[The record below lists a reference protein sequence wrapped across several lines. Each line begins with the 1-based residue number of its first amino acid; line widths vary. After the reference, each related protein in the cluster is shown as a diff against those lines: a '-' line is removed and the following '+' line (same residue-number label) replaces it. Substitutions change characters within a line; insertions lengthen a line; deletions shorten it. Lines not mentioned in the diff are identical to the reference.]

1 MTAAPYTSI
10 AEGRRIV
17 VALCVTA
24 FLSTLMYASLA
35 PFFSE
40 LKVDLNTSTPAL
52 GQVVTARLLLSAGL
66 AIFAGPIADRY
77 GYRRLIVLGL
87 LSLSLTFFGVSASQ
101 SYFALLLTG
110 IPGGLAGGV
119 LSGLPLAIAANT
131 FTGEAR
137 LKAISYTVAA
147 LSSSAIVGV
156 PALTT
161 ASAEIGWRG
170 VFLASGIVGLV
181 CTIGVGWALPA
192 DEPREQSEPLS
203 LRALS
208 SAYTP
213 LLANKPVMRLYG
225 STFLRSIGWLGFLT
239 YLGAYLADDV
249 GFSTRQIGLVY
260 MIGGIG
266 YFAGS
271 LLAGQRQFG
280 SSIATIAAG
289 MTIITGFMVSLA
301 IAASSMPWLVIAAI
315 CGVTLTSS
323 VAWVLFTTLL
333 TSTTTAGQGTTM
345 SFNATVSNL
354 GSAAGGIAGGALI
367 ALSGYLLLGMGLA
380 IALIASAVLIVTG
393 ASTGRL
399 RFRRTRVTSNKEA
412 GVAVTPYRP
421 DEMVDHA
428 HDRDAYQDR
437 SMIERSLNR
446 LKRRR
451 RVATYF
457 ESGQQLSGD
466 GHDRD
471 NSGVDLAL
479 LRL

>member
-1 MTAAPYTSI
+1 MTAAPLTSI
-10 AEGRRIV
+10 AEGRKIV
-17 VALCVTA
+17 VALCTTS

-40 LKVDLNTSTPAL
+40 LEADLETSTPAL

-66 AIFAGPIADRY
+66 AVIAGPVADRY

-101 SYFALLLTG
+101 SYVALLLTS
-110 IPGGLAGGV
+110 IPGGLAGGI

-137 LKAISYTVAA
+137 RKAISYTVAA

-170 VFLASGIVGLV
+170 VFFASGIVGLV
-181 CTIGVGWALPA
+181 CMVGVGWALPA
-192 DEPREQSEPLS
+192 DATRGHGDPLS
-203 LRALS
+203 IRALS

-213 LLANKPVMRLYG
+213 LLANKPIMRLYG

-260 MIGGIG
+260 MIGGVG

-271 LLAGQRQFG
+271 LLAGQRQVG
-280 SSIATIAAG
+280 SSIAMIAAG
-289 MTIITGFMVSLA
+289 MTIVTGLMVALA
-301 IAASSMPWLVIAAI
+301 IAAASIPWLVIAAI

-323 VAWVLFTTLL
+323 VAWVMFTTLL

-345 SFNATVSNL
+345 SLNATVSNL
-354 GSAAGGIAGGALI
+354 GSATGGIAGGALI
-367 ALSGYLLLGMGLA
+367 ALSGYLMLGIGLA
-380 IALIASAVLIVTG
+380 IALIASALLIVTG
-393 ASTGRL
+393 ASAGRL
-399 RFRRTRVTSNKEA
+399 RFRRASVSP
-412 GVAVTPYRP
+412 G
-421 DEMVDHA
+421 
-428 HDRDAYQDR
+428 
-437 SMIERSLNR
+437 
-446 LKRRR
+446 
-451 RVATYF
+451 
-457 ESGQQLSGD
+457 
-466 GHDRD
+466 
-471 NSGVDLAL
+471 
-479 LRL
+479 